1 MNSTFWGR
9 NASIDRRK
17 KIPFIAAVLFLLSP
31 LMPVAAQGL
40 GGFPDYSR
48 NTEWFPR
55 FYKPYQ
61 KQRIPQIE
69 FANSASLVG
78 IVHDGKLRIS
88 LVQLKTVINENNL
101 DILSTQNS
109 AFYAQ
114 TDMLRVKGGGA
125 PRGGAGVQI
134 PTSLFA
140 GAIGAG
146 LGGIGGL
153 GSFGGAGGITGGAKQ
168 VYGFTRGSYDPS
180 IAFGF
185 SVDKTNSPLNST
197 IVSGLPEVNTA
208 STALQARFSQA
219 FTNGSSIS
227 VAFNNMRQNSDQLFL
242 LYNPDFVSQL
252 SISFTQNLLSGFGR
266 SVGRRFIDVARNEEN
281 ITKEIVRQQVNTTL
295 AQAQNTY
302 WDLVAARESVRV
314 TEQSLAVSRQLY
326 EDNKQKEE
334 FGTASGLDVITA
346 ESELA
351 SRELDLVN
359 AQTSLQMSEVDL
371 KNVISKNVSEL
382 LGPIEMET
390 ADPLPD
396 PKDAD
401 IPKFSEALAIAMNNR
416 PELSQ
421 AEVNLQTQ
429 DIAIRYEKDLLRP
442 TLLVFANFNSS
453 GLYGDRVITDPSG
466 ASIVLP
472 GGISQAFRQV
482 RNWAYPEYAL
492 GFSFSLTLRNRAAK
506 ADIYRARREE
516 QQMETSLQGTRN
528 SIALEVRKAVIG
540 LVQSKAQVEAA
551 RKAAKLSGETLAAEE
566 AKLLEGAST
575 PYQVIL
581 RQRDYSTD
589 QLAEIQARVNYAKAL
604 VERDRAMGVLEPKK
618 N

>member
-1 MNSTFWGR
+1 MNSTLHGR
-9 NASIDRRK
+9 NTDIGRKKTIPFVAVAVFLVASIL
-17 KIPFIAAVLFLLSP
+17 PA
-31 LMPVAAQGL
+31 AAQGL
-40 GGFPDYSR
+40 GSYPDFSR

-69 FANSASLVG
+69 LGNSTGLVG
-78 IVHDGKLRIS
+78 MIHDGKLRIS
-88 LVQLKTVINENNL
+88 LVQLKTAINENNL
-101 DILSTQNS
+101 DILSSQNS

-125 PRGGAGVQI
+125 PRGGAGIQI

-146 LGGIGGL
+146 VGGIGGL
-153 GSFGGAGGITGGAKQ
+153 GSFGSAGGITGGAKQ
-168 VYGFTRGSYDPS
+168 VYGVTRGSYDPS

-185 SVDKTNSPLNST
+185 SVDKTDSPLNST
-197 IVSGLPEVNTA
+197 IVSGLSQVNTT

-227 VAFNNMRQNSDQLFL
+227 ISFNNMRQNSDQLYL

-252 SISFTQNLLSGFGR
+252 SVSFTQNLLSGFGR
-266 SVGRRFIDVARNEEN
+266 SVGRRFIDVAKNEEK

-302 WDLVAARESVRV
+302 WDLVAARENIRV
-314 TEQSLAVSRQLY
+314 AEQSLAVSRQLY
-326 EDNKQKEE
+326 EENRQKEE

-359 AQTSLQMSEVDL
+359 AQMTLQMSEADL
-371 KNVISKNVSEL
+371 KNVISMNVSEL
-382 LGPIEMET
+382 LGPIEVEP
-390 ADPLPD
+390 ADPLPE
-396 PKDAD
+396 PKDSD
-401 IPKFSEALAIAMNNR
+401 IPKVNEALAIAMRNR
-416 PELSQ
+416 PEISQ
-421 AEVNLQTQ
+421 AEVNLATQ
-429 DIAIRYEKDLLRP
+429 DIAIRYEKDLLKP
-442 TLLVFANFNSS
+442 TLLAFANFNSA
-453 GLYGDRVITDPSG
+453 GLYGDRLITDPSG

-472 GGISQAFRQV
+472 GGISQALRQV
-482 RNWAYPEYAL
+482 RNWTYPEYAF
-492 GFSFSLTLRNRAAK
+492 GFSFTLNLRNRAAG
-506 ADIYRARREE
+506 ADAYRARREE
-516 QQMETSLQGTRN
+516 QQMETSLQVTRN
-528 SIALEVRKAVIG
+528 SIALEVRKAIIG
-540 LVQSKAQVEAA
+540 LVQAKAQMEAA
-551 RKAAKLSGETLAAEE
+551 RKAAQLSGEALAAEQ
-566 AKLLEGAST
+566 AKLLEGASI

-581 RQRDYSTD
+581 RQRDYSSD
-589 QLAEIQARVNYAKAL
+589 QFAEIQAQVNYAKAI
-604 VERDRAMGVLEPKK
+604 VERDRAMGILEPKK